1 MVEPDRR
8 IVIDPR
14 YLDPPISSEAVP
26 RVKVV
31 LSATVRV
38 VGPLTSLIFPAAPA
52 LTTHVPA
59 EKAPPPPLNV
69 GVGAE
74 LERPGAGDEQ
84 DTDRGRAVHLG
95 GALVVVR
102 EDLRVR
108 PAVLGEP
115 EGAVLGETDAVT
127 PAAALDH
134 ERDRRLRRRRED
146 ERDENGNAGHGE
158 TRNEPHETPID
169 SQATVKQ

>member
-1 MVEPDRR
+1 MVEPERR

-69 GVGAE
+69 ASEPSWSDPEPATSRTRIVAE
-74 LERPGAGDEQ
+74 RF
-84 DTDRGRAVHLG
+84 TW
-95 GALVVVR
+95 VV
-102 EDLRVR
+102 
-108 PAVLGEP
+108 P
-115 EGAVLGETDAVT
+115 
-127 PAAALDH
+127 
-134 ERDRRLRRRRED
+134 
-146 ERDENGNAGHGE
+146 
-158 TRNEPHETPID
+158 
-169 SQATVKQ
+169 S

>member
-1 MVEPDRR
+1 MFSAQTVEPERR

-59 EKAPPPPLNV
+59 ENAPPPPLKFASEPSWSEPLPAMSRTLIV
-69 GVGAE
+69 AE
-74 LERPGAGDEQ
+74 RF
-84 DTDRGRAVHLG
+84 T
-95 GALVVVR
+95 
-102 EDLRVR
+102 
-108 PAVLGEP
+108 
-115 EGAVLGETDAVT
+115 
-127 PAAALDH
+127 
-134 ERDRRLRRRRED
+134 
-146 ERDENGNAGHGE
+146 
-158 TRNEPHETPID
+158 
-169 SQATVKQ
+169 